1 MLGNDLFN
9 LSRDYGADP
18 RLTDPL
24 TYGADGAAIMAAP
37 ASSRKLMRKP
47 SVLGSLWGKAK
58 GLMGDGEWGDG
69 SPVAEGQA
77 LGALSGGASV
87 IGNLFD
93 MGQREQEQQRG
104 YAADELALADQMYQD
119 RRRRMG
125 QTTAL
130 NSVAVR

>member
-18 RLTDPL
+18 RLTDPRL
-24 TYGADGAAIMAAP
+24 TLAASTP
-37 ASSRKLMRKP
+37 SGGGGVQRKP

-77 LGALSGGASV
+77 MGALSGGASV

-93 MGQREQEQQRG
+93 MGQKEQEQQRG